1 MFLQGVGYGL
11 FSSPN
16 TNAIMSSV
24 PKKETPAASA
34 SVASVRVIGQ
44 TMSLGMLTVIF
55 AIIMGH
61 VPIIPQYYPLLIES
75 SQFACIISVI
85 ACIVAVIS
93 SLLGMKSVKY

>member
-24 PKKETPAASA
+24 LKNETPAASA

-55 AIIMGH
+55 AVIMGN
-61 VPIIPQYYPLLIES
+61 VPIVPQYYPLLIKSCEIS
-75 SQFACIISVI
+75 CIISVV
-85 ACIVAVIS
+85 ACIVAMIS